1 MLVLGYHVENFLE
14 GYASICLN
22 NLLLYSSYL
31 PQIYL
36 LNANGFGADLTRIV
50 SSLVEDENVF
60 TTGKKPLVKVV
71 EVRERKALSLFQT
84 ITEEILGKILNEST
98 ILVCW
103 RPQPILTFLLYKSRK
118 LIIPTYSCN
127 YLERWLNILKSFRY
141 INNTNVIILNPY
153 IEALSYKLSFV
164 KVYPPVNPLFFK
176 VGSKALK
183 EKAVTNEVVFRFL
196 GRLHGSRGYREAV
209 IAFKRFKTRN
219 PSAKAR
225 LVIDSFRDDVELD
238 NVKTIR
244 IGDFANLVL
253 WNPLSLVK
261 RSMLSASGVLREI
274 AEKYAQSS
282 YVVLPYISHQ
292 FVEPPLTLMETLASG
307 GFVIASNIIAPY
319 ADRDIVFKINRE
331 NIIEELAKAFEHLYE
346 IYDSNY
352 YWSIRQKAYGYAL
365 KNWSY
370 EAVREKLLGVLD
382 EVFE

>member
-1 MLVLGYHVENFLE
+1 VLGYHIESFLE

-22 NLLLYSSYL
+22 NLLLHSSYL
-31 PQIYL
+31 RQIYL
-36 LNANGFGADLTRIV
+36 LNVNGFGADLTRIV
-50 SSLVEDENVF
+50 SSLVEEENVF
-60 TTGKKPLVKVV
+60 ITGKKPLVKVV
-71 EVRERKALSLFQT
+71 EFRERRALSLLQT

-103 RPQPILTFLLYKSRK
+103 RSQPILTSLLYKSRK
-118 LIIPTYSCN
+118 LIIPIYSRN
-127 YLERWLNILKSFRY
+127 YLERWLNVLKSFRY
-141 INNTNVIILNPY
+141 ANVIILNPY
-153 IEALSYKLSFV
+153 IEAFSYKLSFV

-183 EKAVTNEVVFRFL
+183 ERAVTNEVVFRFM

-238 NVKTIR
+238 NIKTIR
-244 IGDFANLVL
+244 IGDFADLVL

-261 RSMLSASGVLREI
+261 RGMLSASGVLREV

-292 FVEPPLTLMETLASG
+292 FIEPPLTLIETLASG

-319 ADRDIVFKINRE
+319 VDRDIVFKVNRE
-331 NIIEELAKAFEHLYE
+331 NIIEELAKAFEYLYE

-352 YWSIRQKAYGYAL
+352 YWSIRQKAYEYAL

-370 EAVREKLLGVLD
+370 EAVREKVLGVLD
-382 EVFE
+382 DVLE